1 MQFVSRDNTLPQR
14 GNSKGDA
21 MQVRAK
27 RTEGGSGA
35 GLFEP
40 DILLPNQYF
49 AAFRRGRA
57 VEGERR
63 LMLAVLEDAVDSYRK
78 HAAACDPREQACF
91 LEAKEWFSSNDR
103 SWLFAFENICDV
115 LEMNADYLR
124 SGLDRWRR
132 SVTVAQGQRARYE
145 EGPLQ
150 NAMA

>member
-1 MQFVSRDNTLPQR
+1 MQ
-14 GNSKGDA
+14 A
-21 MQVRAK
+21 RAK
-27 RTEGGSGA
+27 KSEGGSGA

-78 HAAACDPREQACF
+78 HAAACDPREQATF
-91 LEAKEWFSSNDR
+91 LEAKEWFTSSDR

-124 SGLDRWRR
+124 SGLDRLRR
-132 SVTVAQGQRARYE
+132 AASVRAAQLSEPRFE
-145 EGPLQ
+145 EALQ
-150 NAMA
+150 NATA

>member
-1 MQFVSRDNTLPQR
+1 MQI
-14 GNSKGDA
+14 
-21 MQVRAK
+21 RAK
-27 RTEGGSGA
+27 KTEAGPSA

-78 HAAACDPREQACF
+78 YALARDPREQAYF
-91 LEAKEWFSSNDR
+91 LEAKEWFSSDDR

-115 LEMNADYLR
+115 LEMNAEYLR
-124 SGLDRWRR
+124 LGLDRWRR
-132 SVTVAQGQRARYE
+132 NAANRA
-145 EGPLQ
+145 
-150 NAMA
+150 NAHRGEAEYGASPHNATA

>member
-1 MQFVSRDNTLPQR
+1 MQ
-14 GNSKGDA
+14 A
-21 MQVRAK
+21 RAK
-27 RTEGGSGA
+27 KSEGGTGA

-78 HAAACDPREQACF
+78 HARACDPREQACF

-132 SVTVAQGQRARYE
+132 AGALAAAQRTEAVFE
-145 EGPLQ
+145 EALQ
-150 NAMA
+150 NATA

>member
-1 MQFVSRDNTLPQR
+1 MQT
-14 GNSKGDA
+14 
-21 MQVRAK
+21 
-27 RTEGGSGA
+27 RTKKAEGGGV

-78 HAAACDPREQACF
+78 YALARDPREQACF
-91 LEAKEWFSSNDR
+91 FEAREWFLSGDR

-124 SGLDRWRR
+124 SGLDKWRR
-132 SVTVAQGQRARYE
+132 ALAAAATRRAEMRYDDA
-145 EGPLQ
+145 LQ
-150 NAMA
+150 NAMAN

>member
-1 MQFVSRDNTLPQR
+1 MQ
-14 GNSKGDA
+14 A
-21 MQVRAK
+21 RAK
-27 RTEGGSGA
+27 KSEGGTGA

-78 HAAACDPREQACF
+78 HAGACDPREQACF
-91 LEAKEWFSSNDR
+91 LEAKEWFLSDDR

-124 SGLDRWRR
+124 SGLDRWRGM
-132 SVTVAQGQRARYE
+132 VAVRAAQRTETFYE
-145 EGPLQ
+145 GELQ
-150 NAMA
+150 NSTA

>member
-1 MQFVSRDNTLPQR
+1 MQ
-14 GNSKGDA
+14 A
-21 MQVRAK
+21 RAK
-27 RTEGGSGA
+27 KSEGGTGA

-91 LEAKEWFSSNDR
+91 LEAKEWFSSDDR

-132 SVTVAQGQRARYE
+132 AIALTAAQRSEPHYE
-145 EGPLQ
+145 EPLQ
-150 NAMA
+150 NATA

>member
-1 MQFVSRDNTLPQR
+1 MQS
-14 GNSKGDA
+14 
-21 MQVRAK
+21 RAK
-27 RTEGGSGA
+27 KSEGGSGA

-78 HAAACDPREQACF
+78 HVGACDPREQACF
-91 LEAKEWFSSNDR
+91 LEAKEWFSSDDR
-103 SWLFAFENICDV
+103 TWLFAFENICDV

-132 SVTVAQGQRARYE
+132 AVALTPQQTAVRYE
-145 EGPLQ
+145 ERLE
-150 NAMA
+150 NASA

>member
-1 MQFVSRDNTLPQR
+1 MQP
-14 GNSKGDA
+14 
-21 MQVRAK
+21 RAK
-27 RTEGGSGA
+27 KPEGGSNA

-49 AAFRRGRA
+49 AAFKRGRA

-78 HAAACDPREQACF
+78 HAMARDPRDQACF
-91 LEAKEWFSSNDR
+91 LEAKEWFLSDDR

-124 SGLDRWRR
+124 TGLDKWRR
-132 SVTVAQGQRARYE
+132 SLVAAVTASAAEAAVATATEYVMEPQIAT
-145 EGPLQ
+145 
-150 NAMA
+150 A

>member
-1 MQFVSRDNTLPQR
+1 MQR
-14 GNSKGDA
+14 SKKA
-21 MQVRAK
+21 
-27 RTEGGSGA
+27 EGGSGG

-78 HAAACDPREQACF
+78 YALARDPREQACF
-91 LEAKEWFSSNDR
+91 LEAREWFHSHDR

-124 SGLDRWRR
+124 GGLDRWRR
-132 SVTVAQGQRARYE
+132 ALSHAASRHAELRYGE
-145 EGPLQ
+145 LLQ
-150 NAMA
+150 NATA

>member
-1 MQFVSRDNTLPQR
+1 
-14 GNSKGDA
+14 
-21 MQVRAK
+21 MQVRK
-27 RTEGGSGA
+27 KTEGGSGG

-78 HAAACDPREQACF
+78 YALARDPRAPACF
-91 LEAKEWFSSNDR
+91 LEAREWFHSPDR

-124 SGLDRWRR
+124 GGLDRWRR
-132 SVTVAQGQRARYE
+132 ALALAAARHAAPE
-145 EGPLQ
+145 FRELHATG
-150 NAMA
+150 

>member
-1 MQFVSRDNTLPQR
+1 MQAR
-14 GNSKGDA
+14 SK
-21 MQVRAK
+21 K
-27 RTEGGSGA
+27 TEGGSGA

-78 HAAACDPREQACF
+78 YALARDPREQACF
-91 LEAKEWFSSNDR
+91 LEAREWFVSADR

-115 LEMNADYLR
+115 LEMNPDYLR

-132 SVTVAQGQRARYE
+132 ALMTAATRHPAEGYE
-145 EGPLQ
+145 TALR
-150 NAMA
+150 NATA

>member
-1 MQFVSRDNTLPQR
+1 MQP
-14 GNSKGDA
+14 
-21 MQVRAK
+21 
-27 RTEGGSGA
+27 RTKKLEGGSGG

-78 HAAACDPREQACF
+78 YALARDPREQACF
-91 LEAKEWFSSNDR
+91 LEAREWFVSTDR

-115 LEMNADYLR
+115 LEMNAEYLR
-124 SGLDRWRR
+124 TGLDKWRR
-132 SVTVAQGQRARYE
+132 ALTAAALRGLHYE
-145 EGPLQ
+145 ETLQ
-150 NAMA
+150 NATA

>member
-1 MQFVSRDNTLPQR
+1 
-14 GNSKGDA
+14 
-21 MQVRAK
+21 MQVRGK
-27 RTEGGSGA
+27 KSEGGTGA

-63 LMLAVLEDAVDSYRK
+63 LMLAVLEDAVDAYRK
-78 HAAACDPREQACF
+78 HVGACDPREQACF
-91 LEAKEWFSSNDR
+91 LEAKEWFYSSDR
-103 SWLFAFENICDV
+103 TWLFAFENICDV

-132 SVTVAQGQRARYE
+132 ALVIRAAERSETRYE
-145 EGPLQ
+145 EALQ
-150 NAMA
+150 NATA

>member
-1 MQFVSRDNTLPQR
+1 MQ
-14 GNSKGDA
+14 A
-21 MQVRAK
+21 RAK
-27 RTEGGSGA
+27 KSEGGTGA

-63 LMLAVLEDAVDSYRK
+63 LMLAVLEDAVDAYRK
-78 HAAACDPREQACF
+78 HVGACDPREQASF
-91 LEAKEWFSSNDR
+91 LEAKEWFSSDDR

-124 SGLDRWRR
+124 SGLDRYRR
-132 SVTVAQGQRARYE
+132 TVAVRAQQLTEATYE
-145 EGPLQ
+145 T
-150 NAMA
+150 

>member
-1 MQFVSRDNTLPQR
+1 MRH
-14 GNSKGDA
+14 SKGRT
-21 MQVRAK
+21 MQSRAK
-27 RTEGGSGA
+27 KVQGGMGG

-78 HAAACDPREQACF
+78 YALARDPREQACF
-91 LEAKEWFSSNDR
+91 LEAREWFFSTDR

-115 LEMNADYLR
+115 LEMNAEYLR
-124 SGLDRWRR
+124 GGLDRWRR
-132 SVTVAQGQRARYE
+132 ALMAAAGRHSEPRYE
-145 EGPLQ
+145 HETLQ

>member
-1 MQFVSRDNTLPQR
+1 
-14 GNSKGDA
+14 
-21 MQVRAK
+21 MQVRGK
-27 RTEGGSGA
+27 KSEGGTGA

-63 LMLAVLEDAVDSYRK
+63 LMLAVLEDAVDAYRK
-78 HAAACDPREQACF
+78 HAGACDPREQASF
-91 LEAKEWFSSNDR
+91 LEAKEWFYSSDR
-103 SWLFAFENICDV
+103 TWLFAFENICDV

-132 SVTVAQGQRARYE
+132 AVVIRAAERSETHYE
-145 EGPLQ
+145 EALQ
-150 NAMA
+150 NATA

>member
-1 MQFVSRDNTLPQR
+1 MQ
-14 GNSKGDA
+14 A
-21 MQVRAK
+21 
-27 RTEGGSGA
+27 RTKKVEGGSGQ

-78 HAAACDPREQACF
+78 YAIARDPREQACF
-91 LEAKEWFSSNDR
+91 LEAREWFLSSDR

-115 LEMNADYLR
+115 LEMNAEYLR
-124 SGLDRWRR
+124 SGLDKWRR
-132 SVTVAQGQRARYE
+132 ARTAAAMSRPDVDYVDV
-145 EGPLQ
+145 LQ
-150 NAMA
+150 NATA

>member
-1 MQFVSRDNTLPQR
+1 MQ
-14 GNSKGDA
+14 A
-21 MQVRAK
+21 RAK
-27 RTEGGSGA
+27 KAEGGSGG

-78 HAAACDPREQACF
+78 YALAREPREQACF
-91 LEAKEWFSSNDR
+91 LEAREWFYSDDR

-124 SGLDRWRR
+124 GGLDRWRR
-132 SVTVAQGQRARYE
+132 ALALAASRPVAPHYGE
-145 EGPLQ
+145 LLQ
-150 NAMA
+150 NASA

>member
-1 MQFVSRDNTLPQR
+1 MQ
-14 GNSKGDA
+14 A
-21 MQVRAK
+21 RAK
-27 RTEGGSGA
+27 KSEGGSGG

-78 HAAACDPREQACF
+78 YALAQDPREQSCF
-91 LEAKEWFSSNDR
+91 LEAKEWFVSSDR

-115 LEMNADYLR
+115 LEMNAEYLR
-124 SGLDRWRR
+124 GGLEKWRR
-132 SVTVAQGQRARYE
+132 ALAAAAARRAELRYDDL
-145 EGPLQ
+145 LQ
-150 NAMA
+150 NATA

>member
-1 MQFVSRDNTLPQR
+1 MQ
-14 GNSKGDA
+14 A
-21 MQVRAK
+21 RAK
-27 RTEGGSGA
+27 KSEGGSSA

-78 HAAACDPREQACF
+78 YALARDPREQACF
-91 LEAKEWFSSNDR
+91 LEAKEWLVSDDR

-115 LEMNADYLR
+115 LEMNAEYLR
-124 SGLDRWRR
+124 GGLDKWRR
-132 SVTVAQGQRARYE
+132 ALAAAASRRNEMHFE
-145 EGPLQ
+145 EMLQ
-150 NAMA
+150 NASA

>member
-1 MQFVSRDNTLPQR
+1 MQT
-14 GNSKGDA
+14 
-21 MQVRAK
+21 RAK
-27 RTEGGSGA
+27 KTEGGSGA

-78 HAAACDPREQACF
+78 YALAQDPHEQACF
-91 LEAKEWFSSNDR
+91 LEAREWFLSGDR

-124 SGLDRWRR
+124 SGLDKWRR
-132 SVTVAQGQRARYE
+132 ALAAAATRRAELRY
-145 EGPLQ
+145 GDALQ
-150 NAMA
+150 NAMAN

>member
-1 MQFVSRDNTLPQR
+1 MQ
-14 GNSKGDA
+14 A
-21 MQVRAK
+21 
-27 RTEGGSGA
+27 RTKKLEGGSGG

-78 HAAACDPREQACF
+78 YAFARDPREQSSF
-91 LEAKEWFSSNDR
+91 LEAREWFFSTDR

-124 SGLDRWRR
+124 AGLDKWRR
-132 SVTVAQGQRARYE
+132 ALTGAAIRRADLRYE
-145 EGPLQ
+145 EALQ
-150 NAMA
+150 NATA

>member
-1 MQFVSRDNTLPQR
+1 MQ
-14 GNSKGDA
+14 GSK
-21 MQVRAK
+21 RA
-27 RTEGGSGA
+27 EGGSGG

-78 HAAACDPREQACF
+78 YALARDPREQAVF
-91 LEAKEWFSSNDR
+91 LEAREWFHSNDR
-103 SWLFAFENICDV
+103 TWLFAFENICDV

-124 SGLDRWRR
+124 TGLDRWRR
-132 SVTVAQGQRARYE
+132 ALAHAALRHTDLRYGE
-145 EGPLQ
+145 LLQ
-150 NAMA
+150 NATA

>member
-1 MQFVSRDNTLPQR
+1 MQTRT
-14 GNSKGDA
+14 K
-21 MQVRAK
+21 K
-27 RTEGGSGA
+27 TEGGSGS

-78 HAAACDPREQACF
+78 YALARDPREQACF
-91 LEAKEWFSSNDR
+91 LEAREWFVSTDR
-103 SWLFAFENICDV
+103 SWLFAFENVCDV

-124 SGLDRWRR
+124 SGLDKWRR
-132 SVTVAQGQRARYE
+132 ALAAAAMRPSELRYE
-145 EGPLQ
+145 DALQ
-150 NAMA
+150 NATA

>member
-1 MQFVSRDNTLPQR
+1 MQAR
-14 GNSKGDA
+14 GKKSESGA
-21 MQVRAK
+21 
-27 RTEGGSGA
+27 GA

-78 HAAACDPREQACF
+78 HATACDPREQACF
-91 LEAKEWFSSNDR
+91 LEAKEWFCSNDR

-132 SVTVAQGQRARYE
+132 AVTVRATQHDEPRYAE
-145 EGPLQ
+145 ALQ
-150 NAMA
+150 NATA